1 MKQFKIK
8 KNYLLLKNWWETID
22 LTNYEKSYFNR
33 EIISFNQQLFRL
45 KEKKI
50 RIGTYGKSGVGKSS
64 VLNSLLKKDIFKTDI
79 INGTTKEIQS
89 EICNLKDQTLNS
101 LELLDSPGFDFCN
114 INSPD
119 KFYSYINHSDLILF
133 IVSGDL
139 NRNELNEIKSFIK
152 EGKKIILILNK
163 IDLFN
168 KNELKE
174 IIENIKFK
182 LPKDLNIPIIVNKE
196 NNLKNYIA
204 KLINQYGEILLTLNS
219 IQLADKLFLRIK
231 EQRLKRRQ
239 KIAQSTIGKFSTIKA
254 SAVALNPFILFDV
267 AGSFALDTALINELS
282 KIYGLKLRGEST
294 RKIFK
299 NISIN
304 NLYLGVTQVGVN
316 TSFNLIK
323 KLILLTSP
331 FTFGLSLLPY
341 GPIAIIQAAIAV
353 RSTKTLGKLAAKEI
367 FKRSKV
373 SLIEP
378 SIMIQN
384 LTLNEPE
391 VFNHIN
397 FYLSNRWSCLKSKLI
412 IYSGRIRFYI
422 KSS

>member
-33 EIISFNQQLFRL
+33 EIISFNQKLFRL

-50 RIGTYGKSGVGKSS
+50 RIGVYGKSGVGKSS
-64 VLNSLLKKDIFKTDI
+64 VLNSLLEKDIFKTDI
-79 INGTTKEIQS
+79 INGTTREIQA
-89 EICNLKDQTLNS
+89 EEWKFKDQSLNS
-101 LELLDSPGFDFCN
+101 IELLDSPGFDFCD
-114 INSPD
+114 IKFPD
-119 KFYSYINHSDLILF
+119 KVYSSINHSDLILF
-133 IVSGDL
+133 IISGDL
-139 NRNELNEIKSFIK
+139 NRNELNEISSFIK
-152 EGKKIILILNK
+152 DGKKIILILNK

-182 LPKDLNIPIIVNKE
+182 LPKDLNIPIIINNE
-196 NNLKNYIA
+196 NNLKNYLA
-204 KLINQYGEILLTLNS
+204 KLINEYGEILLTLNS

-239 KIAQSTIGKFSTIKA
+239 KLAQSTIGKFSTIKA

-267 AGSFALDTALINELS
+267 AGSFVLDTALISELS
-282 KIYGLKLRGEST
+282 KIYGLKLKGEST

-304 NLYLGVTQVGVN
+304 NLYLGFTQVGIN

-323 KLILLTSP
+323 KVILLSAP
-331 FTFGLSLLPY
+331 FTNGLSLLPY

-353 RSTKTLGKLAAKEI
+353 HSTKILGKLAAKEI
-367 FKRSKV
+367 FIRSKA
-373 SLIEP
+373 SFIEP
-378 SIMIQN
+378 AIIIQN
-384 LTLNEPE
+384 MTFNDPDI
-391 VFNHIN
+391 FNHIN
-397 FYLSNRWSCLKSKLI
+397 IYFSNRNLNNNFVSILP
-412 IYSGRIRFYI
+412 
-422 KSS
+422 

>member
-1 MKQFKIK
+1 MKKFKIK
-8 KNYLLLKNWWETID
+8 ENYLLLKKWWETID
-22 LTNYEKSYFNR
+22 LTNYEKSFFNR
-33 EIISFNQQLFRL
+33 EIISFNQQLLRL

-50 RIGTYGKSGVGKSS
+50 RIGAYGKSGVGKSS

-114 INSPD
+114 IKSPD
-119 KFYSYINHSDLILF
+119 KVYSYINHSDLILF

-152 EGKKIILILNK
+152 DGKKIILILNK

-182 LPKDLNIPIIVNKE
+182 LPKDLNIPIIINNG

-219 IQLADKLFLRIK
+219 IQSADKFFLRLK

-239 KIAQSTIGKFSTIKA
+239 KLVQSTIGKFSTIKA
-254 SAVALNPFILFDV
+254 SAVALNPFIFFDV

-282 KIYGLKLRGEST
+282 KIYGLKFKGEST
-294 RKIFK
+294 KKIFK

-304 NLYLGVTQVGVN
+304 NLCLGVTQVGVN

-323 KLILLTSP
+323 KVILLTAP
-331 FTFGLSLLPY
+331 FTNGLSLLPY

-353 RSTKTLGKLAAKEI
+353 YSTKTLGKIAAKEI
-367 FKRSKV
+367 FIRSKA
-373 SLIEP
+373 SFIEP
-378 SIMIQN
+378 AILIQN
-384 LTLNEPE
+384 MNFNDSEI
-391 VFNHIN
+391 FNHIN
-397 FYLSNRWSCLKSKLI
+397 IYFSNRNFKNIFVNILP
-412 IYSGRIRFYI
+412 
-422 KSS
+422 

>member
-1 MKQFKIK
+1 MNQSRIK
-8 KNYLLLKNWWETID
+8 ENYLLLKKWWETID
-22 LTNYEKSYFNR
+22 LTNYEKSFLNR
-33 EIISFNQQLFRL
+33 EIISFNQQLLRL

-50 RIGTYGKSGVGKSS
+50 RIGVYGKSGVGKSS

-89 EICNLKDQTLNS
+89 EKWTLKDQTLNS
-101 LELLDSPGFDFCN
+101 LELLDSPGFDLCN
-114 INSPD
+114 IKFPD
-119 KFYSYINHSDLILF
+119 KVYSYINHSDLILF

-139 NRNELNEIKSFIK
+139 NRNELNEISSFIK
-152 EGKKIILILNK
+152 DGKKIILILNK

-182 LPKDLNIPIIVNKE
+182 LPKDLNIQIIT
-196 NNLKNYIA
+196 NNEYNLENYIT

-239 KIAQSTIGKFSTIKA
+239 KLAQSTIGKFSTIKA

-267 AGSFALDTALINELS
+267 AGSFAIDTALINELS
-282 KIYGLKLRGEST
+282 KIYGLKLKGEST

-304 NLYLGVTQVGVN
+304 NLCLGVTQVGIH

-323 KLILLTSP
+323 KVILLTAP
-331 FTFGLSLLPY
+331 FTNGLSLLPY
-341 GPIAIIQAAIAV
+341 GPIAIMQAAIAV
-353 RSTKTLGKLAAKEI
+353 YSTKILGKLAAKEI
-367 FKRSKV
+367 YIRSKA
-373 SLIEP
+373 SFIEP
-378 SIMIQN
+378 AIMIQN
-384 LTLNEPE
+384 MNFNDSEI
-391 VFNHIN
+391 FNHIN
-397 FYLSNRWSCLKSKLI
+397 IYFSNRNFNNNFVSILP
-412 IYSGRIRFYI
+412 
-422 KSS
+422 